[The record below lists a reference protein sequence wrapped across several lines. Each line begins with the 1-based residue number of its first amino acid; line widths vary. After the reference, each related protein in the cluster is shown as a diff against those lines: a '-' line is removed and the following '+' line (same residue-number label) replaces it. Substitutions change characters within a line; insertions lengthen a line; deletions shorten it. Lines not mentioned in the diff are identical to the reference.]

1 MMFMKS
7 NRGDIEYLRDL
18 KKQEI
23 IKASIQWFL
32 VIAIFIVGFITT
44 ETKLN
49 LMTLVAVLGCLPA
62 SKTLVGVIVKFRYK
76 PMRLEICEE
85 ILEKGSNLSVAF
97 NPILTSSERIMGIDC
112 LVISGHTICG
122 YVTNPK
128 TEIGFATNYI
138 RTILEQNNIQ
148 RVNVKLLNEYVP
160 FLSRVEGL
168 NNMAAIDGNRNKE
181 EEENIRHTILLYSM

>member
-1 MMFMKS
+1 MFMKS
-7 NRGDIEYLRDL
+7 SRGDIEYLGEL
-18 KKQEI
+18 KKKES
-23 IKASIQWFL
+23 IKVGIQWLL
-32 VIAIFIVGFITT
+32 VIAIFVVGFITT
-44 ETKLN
+44 DTKLN

-62 SKTLVGVIVKFRYK
+62 SKTLVGVIVKFKYK
-76 PMRLEICEE
+76 PLKVELCEE
-85 ILEKGSNLSVAF
+85 ILEKGSNVTVAF

-112 LVISGHTICG
+112 FVVSGHTIFG

-148 RVNVKLLNEYVP
+148 RVNVKLLNEYMP

-168 NNMAAIDGNRNKE
+168 NSMVAIDGNRNQE
-181 EEENIRHTILLYSM
+181 EEEKIRHTILLYSM